1 MNPVKTI
8 RTAIRK
14 RKRITAY
21 YTPMGVGAAGVR
33 TLEPHVLGY
42 SAKNVP
48 LLRAWVHSGVSY
60 SNKLKSRSYKA
71 RWRLFRVN
79 KLTDVDSTDK
89 TFEVRPRYNYEQ
101 DAAIPRVLARIE
113 RPPRTRNRP

>member
-1 MNPVKTI
+1 MNTI
-8 RTAIRK
+8 RTAIRQ
-14 RKRITAY
+14 RKRLTAH

-79 KLTDVDSTDK
+79 NLTNVDLTEQ
-89 TFEVRPRYNYEQ
+89 TFKVRPRYNYEQ
-101 DAAIPRVLARIE
+101 DAAIPRVTARIE

>member
-1 MNPVKTI
+1 MNTI
-8 RTAIRK
+8 RTALRQRK
-14 RKRITAY
+14 RLTAH

-48 LLRAWVHSGVSY
+48 LLRAWVQNGASY
-60 SNKLKSRSYKA
+60 SNRTNSQSYKA

-79 KLTDVDSTDK
+79 NLADVQLTNK
-89 TFEVRPRYNYEQ
+89 TFKVRPRYNYEQ
-101 DAAIPRVLARIE
+101 DAAIPRVTARIE